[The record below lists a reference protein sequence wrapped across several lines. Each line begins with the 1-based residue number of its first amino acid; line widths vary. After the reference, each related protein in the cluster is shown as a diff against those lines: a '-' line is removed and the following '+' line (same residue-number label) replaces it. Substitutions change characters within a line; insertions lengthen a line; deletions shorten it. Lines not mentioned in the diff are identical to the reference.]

1 MLVWSRA
8 FLVMRMA
15 LSALMA
21 KPSRREDGLAI
32 LSAMVP

>member
-1 MLVWSRA
+1 MLVSSHA
-8 FLVMRMA
+8 FFVMGMA